1 MTSPKENH
9 KPKT

>member
-9 KPKT
+9 EPKT